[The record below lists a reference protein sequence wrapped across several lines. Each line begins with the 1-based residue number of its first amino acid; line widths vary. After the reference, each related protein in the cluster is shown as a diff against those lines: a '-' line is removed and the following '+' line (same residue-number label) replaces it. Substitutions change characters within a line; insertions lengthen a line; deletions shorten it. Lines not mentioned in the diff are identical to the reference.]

1 MQSTTDYEK
10 ASDIASHQGRK
21 QKKLL
26 FIAHVSIQSYPEWH
40 GMATA

>member
-10 ASDIASHQGRK
+10 RVILQATKAGK